1 MKFLTTKAATIFKE
15 LSDFKFLSDFT
26 LVGGSA
32 IAYYLNH
39 RLSVDLD
46 FFSWKE
52 YLPVE
57 TDNFINKISKEH
69 KIIIAN
75 KTKNYLDVF
84 IDDVKLTLFANEW
97 DVLKKERK
105 KIAENVYVADLSIL
119 CAMKINT
126 LSLRAKYR
134 DYFDLYVLSK
144 EKFSI
149 DDMYRFSVKYIP
161 GITKKIFAMQLTF
174 IDDIEDEGIKH
185 LSPKYKVTLTEIQ
198 KYFEAGLE
206 KII

>member
-1 MKFLTTKAATIFKE
+1 MKFLTTKAASVFKE
-15 LSDFKFLSDFT
+15 LSGFTFLSDFT

-39 RLSVDLD
+39 RLSEDLD

-57 TDNFINKISKEH
+57 IDRFLNKISKAR
-69 KIIIAN
+69 KVILTN

-84 IDDVKLTLFANEW
+84 IDGVKLTLFANEW
-97 DVLKKERK
+97 EVLKTDRK
-105 KIAENVYVADLSIL
+105 KIAENIYVADLPLL

-134 DYFDLYVLSK
+134 DYYDLYVLSK

-149 DDMYRFSVKYIP
+149 DDMYRYSVKYIP
-161 GITKKIFAMQLTF
+161 GMTKKIFAMQLTF

-185 LSPKYKVTLTEIQ
+185 LSPKYKVSLTEIQ
-198 KYFEAGLE
+198 KYFETGL
-206 KII
+206 KKFI